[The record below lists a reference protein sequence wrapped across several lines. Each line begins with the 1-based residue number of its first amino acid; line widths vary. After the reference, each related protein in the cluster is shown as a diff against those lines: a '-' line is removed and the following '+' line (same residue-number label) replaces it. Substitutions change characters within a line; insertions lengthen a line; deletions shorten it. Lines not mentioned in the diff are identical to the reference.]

1 MLTKKVWTMAIAIP
15 MAVAIG
21 FGGYNVSNNQN
32 HSMAADNKVP
42 QTILISKDFSLTSS
56 FEEMVNQ
63 SDLVVIGEYKNFD
76 SKWNMARDPYN
87 PLEEDTENY
96 VEGHLYNFKIS
107 ETIKGTAVSK
117 IVKVNHRYAESFL
130 LEESNAVV
138 AEDGIIL
145 KEATKVVTKKVE
157 NKDPL
162 YIEPTLG
169 KKYMLFLKEG
179 ETLGNYYGAI
189 EPFSISFDK
198 NNKAELDSNLKTIN
212 DDLLTSTIQFDG
224 SEYILKNEIHETI
237 TDTISGRDLKE
248 LKEQVQKKA
257 K

>member
-1 MLTKKVWTMAIAIP
+1 M
-15 MAVAIG
+15 
-21 FGGYNVSNNQN
+21 
-32 HSMAADNKVP
+32 
-42 QTILISKDFSLTSS
+42 
-56 FEEMVNQ
+56 
-63 SDLVVIGEYKNFD
+63 
-76 SKWNMARDPYN
+76 
-87 PLEEDTENY
+87 
-96 VEGHLYNFKIS
+96 
-107 ETIKGTAVSK
+107 
-117 IVKVNHRYAESFL
+117 